1 MALVAVKTVGYIFNN
16 RTFRPDG
23 LVIYDWVAVYFCDL
37 KEPKRF
43 RTIEA
48 AVEYAHDQGLNLMS
62 LPADYLAGERWSN
75 LDEEDWAEVTY
86 RMAQLERGK
95 EPEVDWV
102 ESWSGS
108 TAG

>member
-1 MALVAVKTVGYIFNN
+1 MALVGVKTVGYIFNN

-48 AVEYAHDQGLNLMS
+48 AVEYAHDQWLQLMP
-62 LPADYLAGERWSN
+62 LPLDYLPNERWSQ
-75 LDEEDWAEVTY
+75 LDEEDWAEMTY
-86 RMAQLERGK
+86 RMAQLERGN
-95 EPEVDWV
+95 
-102 ESWSGS
+102 ESEEDSLEG
-108 TAG
+108 